1 MTENRSTP
9 GSIVAAVP
17 GPFDAVIFDND
28 GLLLDTEDAWT
39 RAETTLFARRGSTF
53 TMEHKRALLGTSVA
67 QAALKLEAMLA
78 VPGEGPQLMD
88 ELHELVMGEVVAGVP
103 IRPGARELVE
113 SLRTARVPVGLATN
127 SSRAFVERVL
137 GSSGFRNGEFD
148 TVVSADDVELPKPA
162 PDIYVAACTALG
174 ADPARAAALEDSPPG
189 VAAARAAGMF
199 VIGVPY
205 FPDQRLEGASLI
217 APSLADPSV
226 VAALGFDRAE
236 RD

>member
-1 MTENRSTP
+1 M
-9 GSIVAAVP
+9 AAVP

-53 TMEHKRALLGTSVA
+53 TMEHKRVLLGTSVA
-67 QAALKLEAMLA
+67 QSALKLEAMLA
-78 VPGEGPQLMD
+78 LPGEGPQLMD

-103 IRPGARELVE
+103 IRPGALELVE
-113 SLRTARVPVGLATN
+113 RLRTARVPVGLATN

-148 TVVSADDVELPKPA
+148 AVVSADDVELPKPA
-162 PDIYVAACTALG
+162 PDIYVAACAALG

-189 VAAARAAGMF
+189 VAAASWERTAAWAGFAARAARMF

-205 FPDQRLEGASLI
+205 FPDQRLDGASLI
-217 APSLADPSV
+217 APSLADASV
-226 VAALGFDRAE
+226 AAALGLDPR
-236 RD
+236 

>member
-39 RAETTLFARRGSTF
+39 PAEKTLFARRGSAF

-67 QAALKLEAMLA
+67 QSALKLEAMLA

-88 ELHELVMGEVVAGVP
+88 ELHELRAP
-103 IRPGARELVE
+103 SWSACSARQ
-113 SLRTARVPVGLATN
+113 
-127 SSRAFVERVL
+127 
-137 GSSGFRNGEFD
+137 FRNGEFD

-162 PDIYVAACTALG
+162 PDIYVAACAALG
-174 ADPARAAALEDSPPG
+174 ADPARAAALGDSPPG
-189 VAAARAAGMF
+189 VAAA
-199 VIGVPY
+199 
-205 FPDQRLEGASLI
+205 
-217 APSLADPSV
+217 
-226 VAALGFDRAE
+226 LGLDGAE

>member
-1 MTENRSTP
+1 MTEKRSTP
-9 GSIVAAVP
+9 ESIVAAVP

-28 GLLLDTEDAWT
+28 GLLLDTEHAWT

-67 QAALKLEAMLA
+67 QAARELETMLA

-88 ELHELVMGEVVAGVP
+88 ELHELVMGEVLAGVP
-103 IRPGARELVE
+103 SRPGARELVAR
-113 SLRTARVPVGLATN
+113 LRAAGIPVGLATN

-137 GSSGFRNGEFD
+137 AASGFRNGEFD
-148 TVVSADDVELPKPA
+148 AVVSADDVELPKPA

-217 APSLADPSV
+217 ASSLADPSV
-226 VAALGFDRAE
+226 ADVLGLDR
-236 RD
+236 R

>member
-39 RAETTLFARRGSTF
+39 RAETTLFARRGNTF

-67 QAALKLEAMLA
+67 QSALKLEAMLA

-103 IRPGARELVE
+103 IRP
-113 SLRTARVPVGLATN
+113 
-127 SSRAFVERVL
+127 
-137 GSSGFRNGEFD
+137 
-148 TVVSADDVELPKPA
+148 
-162 PDIYVAACTALG
+162 
-174 ADPARAAALEDSPPG
+174 
-189 VAAARAAGMF
+189 
-199 VIGVPY
+199 
-205 FPDQRLEGASLI
+205 
-217 APSLADPSV
+217 
-226 VAALGFDRAE
+226 AALGLGRAE